1 MDDQNKPISVRLPMG
16 NFIFLHKV
24 LEEIQ
29 IQGKQARVVLESMDA
44 ISKALDKALESKSKK

>member
-29 IQGKQARVVLESMDA
+29 IQGKQARIVLESMDA
-44 ISKALDKALESKSKK
+44 ISKALDKAVESKK